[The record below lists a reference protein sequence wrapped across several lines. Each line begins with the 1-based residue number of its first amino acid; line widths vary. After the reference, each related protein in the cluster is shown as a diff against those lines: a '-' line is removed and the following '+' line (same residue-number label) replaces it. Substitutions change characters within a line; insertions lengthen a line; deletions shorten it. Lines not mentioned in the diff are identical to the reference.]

1 MSKTV
6 TAGILGTGSY
16 LPERVLTNADLEKMV
31 DTSDEW
37 IITRTGI
44 KSRHIAAE
52 GQTTSDMAV
61 EAGRRALKSAGLTV
75 ADLDLILVTTI
86 TPDMPTPSTAC
97 FVQSK
102 LGAPQAAAMDLSAA
116 CSGFVYGITTAKA
129 FIESGIYKHVLV
141 CGAEKLSAFTDWKD
155 RATCVLFGDGAGAVV
170 LGPSKEG
177 RGEVLSTYLWANGN
191 DAELLK
197 IPGGGSRC
205 PVSPASIEAGQHY
218 LKMAGK
224 EVFKIAVK
232 VMGDAVAEALKGAGL
247 TLADVSLLLPHQAN
261 LRIVQ
266 AVGDRLGLPPEKVF
280 VNLDKVGN
288 TSAAS
293 IAIGLDEV
301 HAAGRLKKGDI
312 VVLVAFGAGLTLAS
326 AVIRW

>member
-16 LPERVLTNADLEKMV
+16 LPERVLTNSDLEKMV

-61 EAGRRALKSAGLTV
+61 EAGRRALESAGLTV

-170 LGPSKEG
+170 LGPSIEG
-177 RGEVLSTYLWANGN
+177 RGEVLSTYLWANGT

-247 TLADVSLLLPHQAN
+247 TLADVSLLMPHQAN